1 MGGEVNHLTTY
12 PLSQEESGN
21 FSPFPNWSLGMRFGC
36 SAGMRIE
43 KLEEII
49 HNKNMKILLLFEPE
63 GYWKEQLEKLRLEFP
78 GVTFRVNSESAERM
92 TELKSADAVICGRL
106 TADEHAASTKLKA
119 VIVPFT
125 GLNNFP
131 VEEIKKRNIALYN
144 THANAPF
151 VAEHAIAL
159 AMALLGRVNEFHND
173 LKQGVWN
180 RTKEDQDMW
189 TTLRGKR
196 CGILGYG
203 HIGRCIAAYLKPFDC
218 KITGFRRNI
227 TPVSDDNGVELTN
240 SLEDLFQKSDVIFNV
255 LPLTPETKHII
266 NSKNIAALRGKYI
279 ISVGRGETIQEEA
292 LYNALKNNIAAGAA
306 LDVWYR
312 YPGKETKPE
321 MPANF
326 PFWELPNVVMS
337 PHKSSHTSGAVTA
350 MIDDTCSNI
359 RNFIISNGG

>member
-1 MGGEVNHLTTY
+1 
-12 PLSQEESGN
+12 
-21 FSPFPNWSLGMRFGC
+21 
-36 SAGMRIE
+36 
-43 KLEEII
+43 
-49 HNKNMKILLLFEPE
+49 MKILLLFEPE
-63 GYWKEQLEKLRLEFP
+63 GYWKEKLDALKLEFP
-78 GVTFRVNSESAERM
+78 EADFTVNSKPAERIA
-92 TELKSADAVICGRL
+92 ELKTADAVICGRL
-106 TADEHAASTKLKA
+106 TADELTESKQLKA

-131 VEEIKKRNIALYN
+131 VDEIKHRKIALYN

-159 AMALLGRVNEFHND
+159 ALALLGRVNEFHND

-196 CGILGYG
+196 CGIMGYG
-203 HIGRCIAAYLKPFDC
+203 NIGKFIAAYLKPFDC

-227 TPVSDDNGVELTN
+227 TPAFDDNGVELTN
-240 SLEDLFQKSDVIFNV
+240 SLDTLFQKSDVIFNV
-255 LPLTPETKHII
+255 LPLTPETKHLI

-279 ISVGRGETIQEEA
+279 ISVGRGETIHEEA
-292 LYNALKNNIAAGAA
+292 LYNALKDNVAAGAA
-306 LDVWYR
+306 LDVWYK
-312 YPGKETKPE
+312 YPGKETKPV

-326 PFWELPNVVMS
+326 PFWELLNVVMS
-337 PHKSSHTSGAVTA
+337 PHKSSHTARAVTA

-359 RNFIISNGG
+359 RKFIKSTEA